1 MLCKT
6 PGDSESKE
14 SWGQKGRGGLSCVGN
29 TVGCFLLGWDC
40 PSSLCSWWPAVNMSL
55 MSLMIQCMSG
65 AQTQARNKSYEN
77 MASALPE
84 RNHMGLS
91 VGPLTM
97 SRECTELWNEL
108 FLSPVIRMV
117 VLRTRGK
124 GGCQVKGLQSFW
136 LEQPFILQMKDFHIR
151 TL

>member
-1 MLCKT
+1 
-6 PGDSESKE
+6 
-14 SWGQKGRGGLSCVGN
+14 
-29 TVGCFLLGWDC
+29 
-40 PSSLCSWWPAVNMSL
+40 
-55 MSLMIQCMSG
+55 
-65 AQTQARNKSYEN
+65 
-77 MASALPE
+77 
-84 RNHMGLS
+84 MGLS